1 METKAS
7 HTATQLASQL
17 SSHPCSLRLPRM
29 WVIVKLFSAKFVCL
43 CGWVLA
49 KWIST
54 FCTFLSVLVF
64 IYLYYMF
71 FCFIF
76 SPVVC
81 WVCFAFGMPGLF
93 LVIYAWMLRA
103 FFSLIE
109 FLNIFVAV
117 IMLLISWFIYISL
130 LISFSF
136 IIRTKKK
143 HILVVFLLDTS
154 YVKLKAFE
162 GDSHTIAVLFCSHSL
177 SLSFVG
183 LLSLLLLRLLALGKF
198 FKIEQKFICA
208 LAQTI

>member
-1 METKAS
+1 
-7 HTATQLASQL
+7 
-17 SSHPCSLRLPRM
+17 
-29 WVIVKLFSAKFVCL
+29 
-43 CGWVLA
+43 
-49 KWIST
+49 
-54 FCTFLSVLVF
+54 
-64 IYLYYMF
+64 
-71 FCFIF
+71 
-76 SPVVC
+76 
-81 WVCFAFGMPGLF
+81 
-93 LVIYAWMLRA
+93 MLRA

-117 IMLLISWFIYISL
+117 IMLLISWFIYFSL

-177 SLSFVG
+177 SLSLSFVG

>member
-1 METKAS
+1 M
-7 HTATQLASQL
+7 
-17 SSHPCSLRLPRM
+17 
-29 WVIVKLFSAKFVCL
+29 L
-43 CGWVLA
+43 C
-49 KWIST
+49 
-54 FCTFLSVLVF
+54 
-64 IYLYYMF
+64 
-71 FCFIF
+71 
-76 SPVVC
+76 
-81 WVCFAFGMPGLF
+81 
-93 LVIYAWMLRA
+93 A

-117 IMLLISWFIYISL
+117 IMLLISWFIYFSL

-177 SLSFVG
+177 SLSFVR